1 MSKIALKKYV
11 EEQLD
16 FKLEDYLDDIIHDF
30 AFNTQDKLMLKS
42 KTTAKQYITI
52 KKDLLE
58 LKAKTIITVLGVAV
72 SKDFIERILNNLPIY
87 ERKEPL
93 IVELARAISKE
104 LQRIELK
111 KSEYISSLSIT
122 TATAISLKRLEKIY
136 DVNPN
141 YELGVKL
148 RQNILIAREIT
159 RYSTFNFAYI
169 LKMCELFFIENIVDI
184 INDKTKKIITLK
196 VKDNINNLSS
206 LKEFKEHIAEFSPA
220 FYEFKIEGGEKM
232 NEFDNN

>member
-1 MSKIALKKYV
+1 MSKVALKKYV
-11 EEQLD
+11 EEQLT
-16 FKLEDYLDDIIHDF
+16 FKLEDYLDDIVHDF

-42 KTTAKQYITI
+42 KTEAKQLITI

-93 IVELARAISKE
+93 IVELARAISRE

-122 TATAISLKRLEKIY
+122 TATAISLKRLEEIY
-136 DVNPN
+136 GVNPN

-169 LKMCELFFIENIVDI
+169 LKMCELFFLGEVVDI
-184 INDKTKKIITLK
+184 VNDKSGKTISIKL
-196 VKDNINNLSS
+196 KDNINNISS
-206 LKEFKEHIAEFSPA
+206 IEEFKKHIEEFSPA
-220 FYEFKIEGGEKM
+220 FYELKIKGGEKM
-232 NEFDNN
+232 NEHNNN